1 MPTATTA
8 GGAGTAGSEP
18 ASAEPELQFP
28 GRRRRI
34 GWAGSTAETDGYRVA
49 IKGDEGAD
57 SGVGG
62 DAGTRD
68 AGQQVGT
75 IEALHQDGEF

>member
-18 ASAEPELQFP
+18 ASAELELQFP
-28 GRRRRI
+28 GGRRRT
-34 GWAGSTAETDGYRVA
+34 GWAGPTTETDGYRVT

-62 DAGTRD
+62 DAGTGD

-75 IEALHQDGEF
+75 VEPLDRSGRF